1 MTVLDPSR
9 LHSLVEAIG
18 EIGTLGLDRQ
28 RGNPEHSD
36 SREGMGR
43 ISRGH
48 LRLKWTVDTWSLCLP
63 ANQEGSGP
71 TIGPGGWRLTWRTQI
86 TALGVYWV
94 LLFSACS
101 VFCVNLK
108 TEWGDWRG
116 SCNLPLLEERW
127 KSARTEV
134 RTEVWSRKMEPAYYL
149 VCLFLTKL
157 PTDVIIKGPRGSVWH
172 FTK

>member
-9 LHSLVEAIG
+9 LHSLVEAIE

-36 SREGMGR
+36 SRAGMGR

-48 LRLKWTVDTWSLCLP
+48 LRLEWAVDTWSLCLP

-71 TIGPGGWRLTWRTQI
+71 TTGPRGWQLTWRTQI
-86 TALGVYWV
+86 TALVVYWV

-101 VFCVNLK
+101 VFWVDLK

-116 SCNLPLLEERW
+116 SCNLCYSWQRGGNQPEQRLEL
-127 KSARTEV
+127 KSGAEK
-134 RTEVWSRKMEPAYYL
+134 WSLRITWC
-149 VCLFLTKL
+149 VCF
-157 PTDVIIKGPRGSVWH
+157 
-172 FTK
+172 